1 VTEPDSVITG
11 RCVYDRPVAVRGLI
25 TDWGGVLTTPL
36 KETIA
41 AWLTAEDIDPEAYR
55 LVMREWVQQAYDG
68 DGEVNP
74 IHGLETGSL
83 TPGEFE
89 RRLAER
95 LRTRTG
101 EAVPA
106 DGLLTRMFLAFEP
119 VEPMYDALRRARA
132 GGVRT
137 CLLSNSWGNTYP
149 RDLFDEIFDAV
160 VISSEVRLRK
170 PDAAIFHHALDLL
183 ELAPQE
189 CAFVDDIEHNVR
201 AAEELG
207 ITGVH
212 YRDTATTLARL
223 EELLGVPLG

>member
-1 VTEPDSVITG
+1 MIIV
-11 RCVYDRPVAVRGLI
+11 RYVYDQPVAVRGLI

-41 AWLTAEDIDPEAYR
+41 AWLAAEDVDAEAYR
-55 LVMREWVQQAYDG
+55 QVMTEWVQQAYDG

-74 IHGLETGSL
+74 IHGLETGLL

-89 RRLAER
+89 LRLAER

-101 EAVPA
+101 GPVPA

-119 VEPMYDALRRARA
+119 VEPMYDALRKARA
-132 GGVRT
+132 GGIRT

-149 RDLFDEIFDAV
+149 RELFDDIFDAV

-170 PDAAIFHHALDLL
+170 PDPAIFHHALDLIGL
-183 ELAPQE
+183 PPEE
-189 CAFVDDIEHNVR
+189 CAFVDDIEYNVR

-207 ITGVH
+207 IAGVL
-212 YRDTATTLARL
+212 YRDATTTLARL
-223 EELLGVPLG
+223 EELIGVPLG

>member
-1 VTEPDSVITG
+1 MIVD
-11 RCVYDRPVAVRGLI
+11 RCVYDRRVAVRGLI

-41 AWLTAEDIDPEAYR
+41 AWLAAEDIDVEAYR
-55 LVMREWVQQAYDG
+55 LVMREWVDQAYTV
-68 DGEVNP
+68 DGEINP
-74 IHGLETGSL
+74 IHGLEIGAL

-101 EAVPA
+101 ATVPA

-119 VEPMYDALRRARA
+119 VEPMYDALRKARA

-149 RDLFDEIFDAV
+149 RDLFEEIFDAV

-170 PDAAIFHHALDLL
+170 PEPAIFHHALDLIGL
-183 ELAPQE
+183 PPQE
-189 CAFVDDIEHNVR
+189 CAFIDDMEPNVR

-207 ITGVH
+207 LTAVH
-212 YRDTATTLARL
+212 YRDTETTLARL
-223 EELLGVPLG
+223 EELLGISLA